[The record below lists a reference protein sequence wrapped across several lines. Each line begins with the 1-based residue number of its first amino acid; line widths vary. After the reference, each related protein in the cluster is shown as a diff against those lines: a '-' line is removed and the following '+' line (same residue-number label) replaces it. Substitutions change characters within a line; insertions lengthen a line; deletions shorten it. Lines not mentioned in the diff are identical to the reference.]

1 MNTKVFREER
11 GTRRTATIVGVLFII
26 GTAAGVLSGVVTGSL
41 SVGAPALLD
50 IAVSNPSQVVLG
62 ALFVLIMGFALAMVP
77 VLMFPILKRQN
88 EALALAY
95 VVFRGALE
103 TAMYIALALCWL
115 LLVAIARQYADS
127 GAAVASRFGS
137 LGILLVKLQDP
148 ITAVTEIVFS
158 LGALMLYYLLYRS
171 KLIPRW
177 ISGWGIVAAIAYF
190 AAGLIALFGTTL
202 DIMMMPMLLQEMVMA
217 IWLIAR
223 GFLPNVTE
231 RAREEARD
239 V

>member
-1 MNTKVFREER
+1 MKTKVVREER
-11 GTRRTATIVGVLFII
+11 STRRTATIVGVLFII
-26 GTAAGVLSGVVTGSL
+26 GTAAGVLSGVVMGGLSL
-41 SVGAPALLD
+41 DAPAFLNM
-50 IAVSNPSQVVLG
+50 AASSPSQVALG
-62 ALFVLIMGFALAMVP
+62 ALLVLIMGFALAMVP
-77 VLMFPILKRQN
+77 VMLFPILKRQN
-88 EALALAY
+88 ETLALAY

-103 TAMYIALALCWL
+103 TAMYIAMAVCWL
-115 LLVAIARQYADS
+115 LLVAMARHCADS
-127 GAAVASRFGS
+127 GAAAASQFGS

-171 KLIPRW
+171 RLIPRW

-190 AAGLIALFGTTL
+190 AAGLMAMFGRPL
-202 DIMMMPMLLQEMVMA
+202 DILMMPMLLQEMVMA

-223 GFLPNVTE
+223 GFLPSAAE
-231 RAREEARD
+231 GARD